1 MRRILIIDDEKNVRD
16 GLTHFISTLDGFTVC
31 GTASDGAEALALC
44 VRLKPDI
51 ILTDINMPTVDGLTF
66 ISRLKNR
73 AASAAIIVISGYDYF
88 SYAQRAL
95 RLGVKDY
102 LLKPVDR
109 SMLARILN
117 EISAGM
123 TAGTKAE
130 RAAGNDPVEACVEL
144 IRRRYNEPELSIS
157 ACAHELF
164 VSPGYLRTL
173 FKRRTGVTFVRY
185 LTDFRI
191 AKAKE
196 LLVAT
201 DMYIQDVAAAVS
213 FEDERYFSSL
223 FHRRVGCTPS
233 EYRIKNARH

>member
-16 GLTHFISTLDGFTVC
+16 GLAHFVSTLDGFTVC
-31 GTASDGAEALALC
+31 GTASNGAEALCLC

-66 ISRLKNR
+66 ISRLKDR
-73 AASAAIIVISGYDYF
+73 AENAAIIVISGYDYF

-95 RLGVKDY
+95 RLGVRDY

-109 SMLARILN
+109 AELDRLLN
-117 EISAGM
+117 EISNGM
-123 TAGTKAE
+123 VAGTKTKC
-130 RAAGNDPVEACVEL
+130 AAGNDPVDACMEV
-144 IRRRYNEPELSIS
+144 IRRRYNEPELNIS

-164 VSPGYLRTL
+164 LSPGYLRTL
-173 FKRRTGVTFVRY
+173 FKRRTGVTFVHY

-191 AKAKE
+191 AKSKE
-196 LLVAT
+196 LLATT
-201 DMYIQDVAAAVS
+201 DMYIRDVAAAVS

-233 EYRIKNARH
+233 EYRTKNSHQ